1 MSLNLLSL
9 FCGAG
14 GLDLG
19 FTRQGFNVSLAIDFS
34 QAAIDT
40 HKANFAFSKAQN
52 HDLLKL
58 GIPGLLDLCKST
70 FKNNESIGIIGGPP
84 CQGFSRG
91 NIGASKDDPRNQLAL
106 FYIKAI
112 EALKEN
118 LNINFIVFENV
129 LGIRD
134 KKHQDIYNEI
144 IFSLKQMNFEVFE
157 NELNAADFGVPQIR
171 KRVIIIALK
180 KPQFSSPPSF
190 TSMTVYK
197 TVKDAIYGL
206 PDPIYFKRGIS
217 PNEIPHHPNHWTMK
231 PKSNKF
237 QDIASFD
244 NKNRSFRAINWD
256 KPSPTVAYGNREI
269 HVHPDKKRRLSIYES
284 LLLQGFPKDF
294 VLCGTLSQQV
304 TQVSNAVPPPMA
316 AGIAKEIKRILR
328 STS

>member
-19 FTRQGFNVSLAIDFS
+19 FTQQGFNVNLAIDIS

-40 HKANFAFSKAQN
+40 HKKNFLNSKAQN

-58 GIPGLLDLCKST
+58 GISGLLKLCKENFDTS
-70 FKNNESIGIIGGPP
+70 KPIGIIGGPP

-91 NIGASKDDPRNQLAL
+91 NIGAFKDDPRNQLAL

-112 EALKEN
+112 EALKEV
-118 LNINFIVFENV
+118 IDIDFIVFENV

-134 KKHQDIYNEI
+134 LKHQDIYNEI
-144 IFSLKQMNFEVFE
+144 ITTLKKMSYEVFE
-157 NELNAADFGVPQIR
+157 NELNAADFGVPQVR

-180 KPQFSSPPSF
+180 KDKINGSPSF
-190 TSMTVYK
+190 FNSKEHK
-197 TVKDAIYGL
+197 TVKDAIFGL
-206 PDPIYFKRGIS
+206 PEPAYFSRGIS
-217 PNEIPHHPNHWTMK
+217 PDSIPFHPNHWTMK
-231 PKSNKF
+231 PKSKKFLDSDSFHNK
-237 QDIASFD
+237 
-244 NKNRSFRAINWD
+244 KRSFRAIRWER
-256 KPSPTVAYGNREI
+256 PSPTVAYGNREI

-284 LLLQGFPKDF
+284 LILQGFPKDF
-294 VLCGTLSQQV
+294 VLSGTLSQQV

-316 AGIAKEIKRILR
+316 EGIAKEIKRILR
-328 STS
+328 RE

>member
-19 FTRQGFNVSLAIDFS
+19 FTKQGFNVNLAIDLS

-40 HKANFAFSKAQN
+40 HKANFYGSNAQT
-52 HDLLKL
+52 HDLLEL
-58 GIPGLLDLCKST
+58 GIPGLLALCKEN
-70 FKNNESIGIIGGPP
+70 FDIDKPIGIIGGPP

-106 FYIKAI
+106 FYTQAI
-112 EALKEN
+112 SALKKIF
-118 LNINFIVFENV
+118 NIEFVVFENV

-144 IFSLKQMNFEVFE
+144 IESLNNLSFEVSE
-157 NELNAADFGVPQIR
+157 NELNAANFGVPQIR
-171 KRVIIIALK
+171 KRIIIIAIK
-180 KPQFSSPPSF
+180 KRKSSTKISFSNF
-190 TSMTVYK
+190 TTHK
-197 TVKDAIYGL
+197 TVKDVIFGL
-206 PDPIYFKRGIS
+206 PEPIFYAKGIVPS
-217 PNEIPHHPNHWTMK
+217 DIPYHPNHWTMK
-231 PKSNKF
+231 PKSKKF
-237 QDIASFD
+237 LDTASFH
-244 NKNRSFRAINWD
+244 NKNRSFRAISWD

-269 HVHPDKKRRLSIYES
+269 HVHPDKKRRLSIHES

-294 VLCGTLSQQV
+294 VLSGTLSQQV

-316 AGIAKEIKRILR
+316 EGIAKEIKRIIR
-328 STS
+328 RA